1 MSEYID
7 CERYDI
13 DWASL
18 TPAMASIVLEFA
30 AALREIRENET
41 ELLRL
46 YVRGLGQLC
55 DAMREINAEPA
66 AELTAK
72 ASHARS

>member
-1 MSEYID
+1 MQFDDE
-7 CERYDI
+7 
-13 DWASL
+13 
-18 TPAMASIVLEFA
+18 AMAELIRAFA

-55 DAMREINAEPA
+55 DAMREINAELA
-66 AELTAK
+66 A
-72 ASHARS
+72 S